1 MISHDRSKLIYC
13 SSRFQARRRDTRVI
27 NVGGIY
33 IGGDNPIRIQSMT
46 TTKTQDI
53 DATVSQT
60 LALAEAGCEI
70 VRITAPNK
78 AAAAAL
84 GEISKKVRAAKC
96 EVPLVADIHFLPS
109 AAMEAAKYVD
119 KIRINPGNYAD
130 KKKFAVLE
138 YTDAAYDEELERLH
152 EAFSPIVLRCK
163 ELGRAMR
170 IGTNHG
176 SLSDRIMNRYGDSP
190 LGMVECALEF
200 IRIAESHN
208 LSLIH
213 I

>member
-119 KIRINPGNYAD
+119 KVRINP
-130 KKKFAVLE
+130 
-138 YTDAAYDEELERLH
+138 R
-152 EAFSPIVLRCK
+152 
-163 ELGRAMR
+163 
-170 IGTNHG
+170 
-176 SLSDRIMNRYGDSP
+176 
-190 LGMVECALEF
+190 
-200 IRIAESHN
+200 
-208 LSLIH
+208 
-213 I
+213 